1 MVKHQ
6 LNSKTSTCLS
16 RVTKTIKVS
25 DIYRLVKKSYF
36 NSIQILLEIIFG
48 KFDLFLE
55 FWVLKTLKSTL
66 FVWEKVTT
74 TNLTTSKTK
83 KEHQKICKPSLHQKS
98 LFRWS
103 LLWHHYIKNG
113 FLVDHYIEID
123 KDHYYKNQNVK
134 KNVKR
139 TSKVSVL
146 SDFHILTT
154 YGISTYGIFGFLG
167 VNK

>member
-1 MVKHQ
+1 MKQNELKLTAMFLIKNQGSFFCLVKHQ

-83 KEHQKICKPSLHQKS
+83 KNIKKFANHHCIKS
-98 LFRWS
+98 PF
-103 LLWHHYIKNG
+103 
-113 FLVDHYIEID
+113 FVDHYYDIT
-123 KDHYYKNQNVK
+123 
-134 KNVKR
+134 
-139 TSKVSVL
+139 TSKMA
-146 SDFHILTT
+146 F
-154 YGISTYGIFGFLG
+154 
-167 VNK
+167 